1 MSAVRRIAATGA
13 CGLVLMV
20 LVSATQA
27 VPVVPNG
34 PIDTDVVFA
43 LGSGVPG
50 FDRDIGALG
59 ALVPVSGAT
68 GGGEIEPSVRYPGPY
83 TFDLA
88 IESLL
93 LEERS
98 VSNPPLGS
106 TAKGLFGVASF
117 TLTDRDNGGVVLLE
131 GSTDGN
137 FVLDEMFWFGQ
148 ALFGGNIPISISG
161 GTLASEFG
169 PVGTIAFNL
178 TVTAPN
184 PVDNFA
190 QDMYFAGSITL
201 STPEPASCVLLGLG
215 AMVILRR
222 KR

>member
-1 MSAVRRIAATGA
+1 MSVVRRIVATGA
-13 CGLVLMV
+13 CGLVLIV
-20 LVSATQA
+20 LASTAQA
-27 VPVVPNG
+27 VPVVPDG
-34 PIDTDVVFA
+34 PIDRDVVFA
-43 LGSGVPG
+43 LDNAVLG
-50 FDRDIGALG
+50 FDQSIGSLG
-59 ALVPVSGAT
+59 ALVPIPGAT
-68 GGGEIEPSVRYPGPY
+68 PGGLIEPEASYPGPY
-83 TFDLA
+83 TFDFA

-93 LEERS
+93 LEDRS
-98 VSNPPLGS
+98 VPDLPYGYI
-106 TAKGLFGVASF
+106 AKGLFGVASF
-117 TLTDRDNGGVVLLE
+117 TLTDRDNGDAVLLE

-148 ALFGGNIPISISG
+148 TLFGGNIPISITG
-161 GTLASEFG
+161 GTLANEFG

-215 AMVILRR
+215 AMAMLRR
-222 KR
+222 RR